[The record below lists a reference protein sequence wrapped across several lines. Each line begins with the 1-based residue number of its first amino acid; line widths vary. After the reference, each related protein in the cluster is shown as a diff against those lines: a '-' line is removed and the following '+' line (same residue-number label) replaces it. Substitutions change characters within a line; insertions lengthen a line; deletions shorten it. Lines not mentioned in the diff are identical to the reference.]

1 MFSTGNMQK
10 RKWSLHIDPNI
21 DPILD
26 DSKCHVSNLKS
37 SKLGYGVTLNLW
49 HGTNDCSVML
59 QYQARWVRVTIR
71 TQRENVDMQTNVRCQ
86 CSRRHIFDIFKF
98 HRRWHPCMS
107 LKGHSNGN
115 IIMEILIPTKS
126 MYSDTEPACTHETHN
141 CEALRM
147 DTHVEIEVIVSDV
160 HLQHKQAELQP
171 RHPRLLHGRAPKSA
185 CLGHRP
191 PNECCS
197 QQNIPIQIPQQTNK
211 VLAACQ
217 SQQAVRKESSSS
229 MTAYQLQVDQI
240 CLQASKS

>member
-26 DSKCHVSNLKS
+26 DSKCHVFNLKS

-147 DTHVEIEVIVSDV
+147 DTRRNRGHRFWCPFAAQTSRAAATTPSASPREGAKERMSGPPST
-160 HLQHKQAELQP
+160 QWMLQP
-171 RHPRLLHGRAPKSA
+171 TEHSHSNPT
-185 CLGHRP
+185 
-191 PNECCS
+191 
-197 QQNIPIQIPQQTNK
+197 TNK
-211 VLAACQ
+211 
-217 SQQAVRKESSSS
+217 
-229 MTAYQLQVDQI
+229 
-240 CLQASKS
+240 